1 MYTSPIQLRMHL
13 KVPQHLI
20 IEIYISL
27 NRKMLCCCCTRCGK
41 EDEEEVEDDDSDE
54 AERKSNR
61 FGVKKTYSVTD
72 SDKFEYGK
80 NLRYTPYNK
89 VFSFLGLFSI
99 VLISNLF
106 FYFFPYFSVLDI
118 ISTTRRCTYSSH
130 LLRSHGT
137 PQPSLFFSSSLFI
150 SFSQRIS
157 LPIFSIFNPVL

>member
-20 IEIYISL
+20 IEIHISL
-27 NRKMLCCCCTRCGK
+27 NRKMICCCCTRGGK

-99 VLISNLF
+99 VLISNFF
-106 FYFFPYFSVLDI
+106 FYFFPHFSILDI
-118 ISTTRRCTYSSH
+118 ISSSQTLH
-130 LLRSHGT
+130 LFISSFALSWDT
-137 PQPSLFFSSSLFI
+137 STIPSLFLFT
-150 SFSQRIS
+150 FH
-157 LPIFSIFNPVL
+157 LIFTTNITAHLFYS